1 MNSPLSRSRL
11 AAKRDRRRKVLQMK
25 LRSSMKLK
33 RIVHSKWA
41 EPRAR
46 LTILLAVAV
55 LFACGALLWQSFSTT
70 ASAQAPEPVLVR
82 GDGYQVLEGLDLVSI
97 SVGGYHSE
105 GDAGAPDAFAAGVCG
120 LLADGNVVCWDENSD
135 LGGDAGR

>member
-11 AAKRDRRRKVLQMK
+11 AAKRDRRRKVLQVK

-33 RIVHSKWA
+33 RFVHSKWA

-70 ASAQAPEPVLVR
+70 ASAQEPEAVLVR

-97 SVGGYHSE
+97 STGEDITRKGTAVC
-105 GDAGAPDAFAAGVCG
+105 ARRVRCRRVWAAGRR
-120 LLADGNVVCWDENSD
+120 DNVD
-135 LGGDAGR
+135 